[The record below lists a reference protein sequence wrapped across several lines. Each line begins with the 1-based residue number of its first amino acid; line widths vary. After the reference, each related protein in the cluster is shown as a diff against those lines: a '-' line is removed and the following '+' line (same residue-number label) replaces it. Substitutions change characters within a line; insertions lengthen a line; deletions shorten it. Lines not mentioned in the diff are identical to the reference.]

1 MTSNAL
7 GSSQQS
13 NKGGL
18 SLFTLSEQEI
28 LNQIYSTHHVH
39 DDQKFDVESLFI
51 IVENILKR
59 ATVVVDNV
67 VLVQYQL
74 ILLNN
79 NLKVVFITHYLL
91 YTFLHTRKN
100 ALKT

>member
-13 NKGGL
+13 KKGGL

-28 LNQIYSTHHVH
+28 LNQIYSTHVH
-39 DDQKFDVESLFI
+39 DDEKFDVESLFI

-59 ATVVVDNV
+59 ATVVVDNI
-67 VLVQYQL
+67 VLVWYQL
-74 ILLNN
+74 FPFKKMFINLDLN
-79 NLKVVFITHYLL
+79 VETW
-91 YTFLHTRKN
+91 N
-100 ALKT
+100 ALMET

>member
-79 NLKVVFITHYLL
+79 NLKVVFITYYLL

>member
-1 MTSNAL
+1 MASNAL

-39 DDQKFDVESLFI
+39 DDEKFDVESLFI

-67 VLVQYQL
+67 VLG
-74 ILLNN
+74 
-79 NLKVVFITHYLL
+79 THATVEDLEE
-91 YTFLHTRKN
+91 
-100 ALKT
+100 KTPKQVLVHPYVHSRIFPVR

>member
-1 MTSNAL
+1 MSSLVRL
-7 GSSQQS
+7 GSSQQT

-39 DDQKFDVESLFI
+39 DDEKFDVESLFI

-59 ATVVVDNV
+59 ATVVVDNI
-67 VLVQYQL
+67 VLV
-74 ILLNN
+74 
-79 NLKVVFITHYLL
+79 
-91 YTFLHTRKN
+91 
-100 ALKT
+100 

>member
-1 MTSNAL
+1 MASNAL

-13 NKGGL
+13 NKGGP

-39 DDQKFDVESLFI
+39 DDEKFDVESLFI

-74 ILLNN
+74 ILLKN
-79 NLKVVFITHYLL
+79 IYYTHF
-91 YTFLHTRKN
+91 YTHIKMH
-100 ALKT
+100 